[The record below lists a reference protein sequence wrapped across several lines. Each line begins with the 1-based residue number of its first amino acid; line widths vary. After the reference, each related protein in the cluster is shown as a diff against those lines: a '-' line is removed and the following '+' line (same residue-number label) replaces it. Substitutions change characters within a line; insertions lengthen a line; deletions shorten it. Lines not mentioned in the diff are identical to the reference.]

1 MRAWGADKDL
11 FARGSA
17 EEVTDPALM
26 AEPLERPG
34 DVIRRSRGTA
44 AEQLAAL
51 PPKRIKHIVSAD
63 GECEA
68 APARM
73 PTPDRSELD
82 AAEAALSVA
91 EARIQRVL
99 GEITEREAAL
109 ARERRKAERD
119 GRDEVRRLKRAR
131 DRAAAA
137 YGRAVA
143 ARESAR

>member
-1 MRAWGADKDL
+1 
-11 FARGSA
+11 
-17 EEVTDPALM
+17 
-26 AEPLERPG
+26 
-34 DVIRRSRGTA
+34 
-44 AEQLAAL
+44 
-51 PPKRIKHIVSAD
+51 
-63 GECEA
+63 
-68 APARM
+68 M

-119 GRDEVRRLKRAR
+119 GRDEVRRLERAR